1 MLKSIIYLDL
11 PKNKEEQIEEIEEK
25 EEESEEEKE
34 AYDHEKETLKKKK
47 QAKYL
52 NNFLYFDDIF
62 LNFINLLDLLK
73 KRKKISLKQCSQRS
87 KNE

>member
-1 MLKSIIYLDL
+1 MSLQKSIFIDL
-11 PKNKEEQIEEIEEK
+11 PTKKEEEVEEK

-52 NNFLYFDDIF
+52 KIFFLF
-62 LNFINLLDLLK
+62 
-73 KRKKISLKQCSQRS
+73 
-87 KNE
+87 